1 MPREREILEV
11 DVLFVG
17 AGPAS
22 LAGAIRLMQL
32 QEAHNRKIAD
42 TGKGEKRELLV
53 AVIEKSSGLGRHS
66 LSGAILDPRA
76 MDELMPDWREQGP
89 PIEGTVSSHE
99 VRYLFNKWSLKAPIT
114 PPPLANKGYT
124 IISLSRFTEWMGKK
138 AESLGANIFDH
149 FPGREFIWE
158 DGRVAGVRCQDRGVD
173 KAGKPKE
180 NFEPG
185 AEIRARVTALA
196 EGTRGSL
203 TKELVGK
210 KNLLRGKNP
219 QGYALGIKEVW
230 RVKPDRFRP
239 GHVSHTMG
247 FPLGLKTFGGGF
259 IYHMG
264 DNQVSLG
271 LVISLDY
278 REPLL
283 DPYEAMQRFKTHPFI
298 RRLLEGGER
307 VAYGAKTIPEGG
319 YYALPALATDGCLVI
334 GDAAGFVNAQRIK
347 GIHLAIKSGMIAA
360 ETIWDALEEKNYSG
374 EFLSRYEKRMME
386 SWAGKEMRKVRNFH
400 QAFHK
405 GLVPG
410 MIQAA
415 LQYVTRG
422 RGLVDPIRVKE
433 DAKSLRRLD
442 ASRGGGGEG
451 EGLKYDGKLTFS
463 REDNVFFSGTEHE
476 EDQPCHLEVP
486 DVAICYER
494 CGGEFG
500 NPCRL
505 FCPAKVYEFV
515 GEGKERKLQINFA
528 NCLHCKTCDIKDPY
542 GNIIWHCPEAG
553 GGPKYKIM

>member
-1 MPREREILEV
+1 MLKEREVLEV

-22 LAGAIRLMQL
+22 LAGAVRLMQL
-32 QEAHNRKIAD
+32 QEAHNRNVAEM
-42 TGKGEKRELLV
+42 GRGEKRELLV
-53 AVIEKSSGLGRHS
+53 AVIEKSSGLGRHN

-76 MDELMPDWREQGP
+76 LDELMPDWREQGP
-89 PIEGTVSSHE
+89 PLEGPVSSHE
-99 VRYLFNKWSLKAPIT
+99 VRYFFKRWSLKAPIT
-114 PPPLANKGYT
+114 PPPLANKGYS

-138 AESLGANIFDH
+138 AESLGANMFDH
-149 FPGREFIWE
+149 FPAKEFLWE
-158 DGRVAGVRCQDRGVD
+158 GEKVAGVRCQDRGVD
-173 KAGKPKE
+173 KSGRQKE
-180 NFEPG
+180 NYEPG
-185 AEIRARVTALA
+185 AEIRARVTVLA

-203 TKELVGK
+203 TKELVRK
-210 KNLLRGKNP
+210 KNLLEGRNP

-230 RVKPDRFRP
+230 RVTPENARP

-247 FPLGLKTFGGGF
+247 FPLDLKTFGGGF
-259 IYHMG
+259 IYHMR
-264 DNQVSLG
+264 DNHVALG

-278 REPLL
+278 RDPLL
-283 DPYEAMQRFKTHPFI
+283 DPYEVMQRFKCHPYL

-347 GIHLAIKSGMIAA
+347 GIHLAMKSGMTAA
-360 ETIWDALEEKNYSG
+360 EVIWDAIEEKNISG
-374 EFLSRYEKRMME
+374 EFLSRYEKRMAE
-386 SWAGKEMRKVRNFH
+386 SWAGKEMRRVRNFH

-405 GLVPG
+405 GLISG
-410 MIQAA
+410 MVKVT

-422 RGLVDPIRVKE
+422 RGLVDPMRVDE
-433 DAKSLRRLD
+433 DAKSMRSLE
-442 ASRGGGGEG
+442 AYHGGARAKEQM
-451 EGLKYDGKLTFS
+451 KYDGKLAFS

-486 DVAICYER
+486 DTALCYGR
-494 CGGEFG
+494 CADEFG
-500 NPCRL
+500 NPCQY

-528 NCLHCKTCDIKDPY
+528 NCLHCKTCDVKDPY
-542 GNIIWHCPEAG
+542 GNIVWHCPEAG
-553 GGPKYKIM
+553 GGPKYKNM

>member
-1 MPREREILEV
+1 MPKEREILEV

-32 QEAHNRKIAD
+32 QEAHNKKAAE

-53 AVIEKSSGLGRHS
+53 AVIEKSSGLGRHN

-76 MDELMPDWREQGP
+76 LDELMPDWREQDP
-89 PIEGTVSSHE
+89 PLEGTVSSHE
-99 VRYLFNKWSLKAPIT
+99 VRYLFRKWSLKAPIT
-114 PPPLANKGYT
+114 PPPLANRGYP

-138 AESLGANIFDH
+138 AEALGANLFDR
-149 FPGREFIWE
+149 FPAKEFIWE
-158 DGRVAGVRCQDRGVD
+158 GETVAGARCQERGVD
-173 KAGKPKE
+173 KAGRPKE

-185 AEIRARVTALA
+185 AEIRARVTVLA

-203 TKELVGK
+203 TKELVRR
-210 KNLLRGKNP
+210 KNLLQGKNP

-230 RVKPDRFRP
+230 RVKPEHSRP

-259 IYHMG
+259 VYHMR
-264 DNQVSLG
+264 DNLVSLG
-271 LVISLDY
+271 LVVSLDY
-278 REPLL
+278 SDPLL

-298 RRLLEGGER
+298 KRLLDGGER

-334 GDAAGFVNAQRIK
+334 GDAAGLVNAQRIK
-347 GIHLAIKSGMIAA
+347 GIHLAIKSGITAA
-360 ETIWDALEEKNYSG
+360 EVIWEALEEKNCSG

-386 SWAGKEMRKVRNFH
+386 SWAGKEMRRVRNFH

-405 GLVPG
+405 GLISG
-410 MIQAA
+410 MVKAA
-415 LQYVTRG
+415 LQYVTLG
-422 RGLVDPIRVKE
+422 RGLVDPMRVEE
-433 DAKSLRRLD
+433 DAKSMRTLGACHGGRREKAALT
-442 ASRGGGGEG
+442 
-451 EGLKYDGKLTFS
+451 YDGKLTFS

-486 DVAICYER
+486 DTAVCYGR
-494 CGGEFG
+494 CADEFG
-500 NPCRL
+500 NPCQY

-515 GEGKERKLQINFA
+515 GEGAERKLQINFA

-542 GNIIWHCPEAG
+542 GNIVWHCPEAG
-553 GGPKYKIM
+553 GGPHYKNM